1 MVVQFSDNCV
11 DCENVRGIKRK
22 ELEHF
27 VKRFSML
34 TKDEIAVEMMVTSPD
49 IMNMLAH
56 IVPCVG
62 CRRRWVQFP
71 DKGGGGNF
79 YMNLKLKKKRL

>member
-27 VKRFSML
+27 VQRFSIL
-34 TKDEIAVEMMVTSPD
+34 SKDEIAVEMMVTSQD

-56 IVPCVG
+56 MVPCVG
-62 CRRRWVQFP
+62 CRRRFVESLNK
-71 DKGGGGNF
+71 DGGGGGEAF
-79 YMNLKLKKKRL
+79 QKR